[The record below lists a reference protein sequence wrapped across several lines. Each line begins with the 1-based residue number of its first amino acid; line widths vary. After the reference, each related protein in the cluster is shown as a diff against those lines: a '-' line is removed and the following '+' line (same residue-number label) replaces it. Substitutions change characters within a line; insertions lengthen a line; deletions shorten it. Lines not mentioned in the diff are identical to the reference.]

1 MTSLTPPDGMN
12 YYGPNAYTPES
23 IPPQPDKT
31 EELHRNWE
39 SKLGV
44 WMRLPWGGTE
54 EIVPLTTLNLAT
66 PQDLRRAERMGGISR
81 YSKAVGYRFDHE
93 CLRCDPGS
101 VRTRVLRLM
110 YALGKGGLMLMV
122 PIFLSTFIVFDV
134 IFGSDK
140 TGDWVGTIL
149 FFLWFWGPLFVIWQ
163 LSYWTLKVF
172 PNWAFKPGPGPL
184 WELNRRTGLVTIWAY
199 PAKRFFKPLGEAD
212 VFTAP
217 FYEFDPVCKSLPDRF
232 GATFVIILYHRYQKY
247 MVGLD
252 RVTCRQG
259 QGEDCFGFWDVLQ
272 NFMDVSRP
280 LPDIPILE
288 PHRANDPV
296 TAEYDR
302 RMGRPVRY
310 WREMDNK
317 TWKEKTKEAM
327 LKTHDIGTLKRPD
340 LMRRSVKFL
349 V

>member
-12 YYGPNAYTPES
+12 YYGPKAYTPES

-66 PQDLRRAERMGGISR
+66 PQDLRRAERTGGISR

-93 CLRCDPGS
+93 RLRCDPGS
-101 VRTRVLRLM
+101 IRTRVLRFM
-110 YALGKGGLMLMV
+110 YALGKAFVLLLTPVFVLTMLYL
-122 PIFLSTFIVFDV
+122 FLSSSWMTWEGALSMGLYLVGIPFIM
-134 IFGSDK
+134 
-140 TGDWVGTIL
+140 
-149 FFLWFWGPLFVIWQ
+149 WQ
-163 LSYWTLKVF
+163 LAYWILELF
-172 PNWAFKPGPGPL
+172 PDWAFKPGPGPQ
-184 WELNRRTGLVTIWAY
+184 WELNRRTGLVTIWTY
-199 PAKRFFKPLGEAD
+199 PKKRLFKARGEAEA
-212 VFTAP
+212 FTAP
-217 FYEFDPVCKSLPDRF
+217 FYEFDPTCKSLPDRF
-232 GATFVIILYHRYQKY
+232 GVTFVIILYHRYQKY

-296 TAEYDR
+296 TAEHDR

-310 WREMDNK
+310 WRDMDNK